1 MANTSIRKTFSG
13 NGNRNTWTL
22 SFWVK
27 RGALG
32 SQERLFSCDD
42 TSSNNDDFFVFDN
55 EDNLVLGFYSSGY
68 YALKET
74 NRVFRDV
81 NSWYHIVITWD
92 TTNST
97 AGDRLRLY
105 VNGVRETSFLASTNP
120 SSSANSFVNTTEAW
134 EIGKR
139 SYNDTQFFSGSMSH
153 VHFIDGTAYDAS
165 AFGEYDANGV
175 WKIKTSPSVSYG
187 TNGFWILKDGN
198 TITDSSPNSN
208 DWSSVSG
215 TLTKTEDCPSNVFA
229 TWNPLY
235 RTSATSFAY
244 GNTESQSPSTGGFA
258 GISTLG
264 ASSGKYYAE
273 FKLQAASTSYEACI
287 AVMVGS
293 SISGNDLPSGYPE
306 YTVGSYGIRQGSAS
320 SGSSFWTTAAGGRT
334 SAADNAGFVIGD
346 TIGIALDIDNNKV
359 YFSKNGQWNNSGS
372 WNSATPSTYLTLI
385 STYGDGQY
393 LFVSGDSS
401 GGNTAKWSANFGNGY
416 QQTTAV
422 SSAGTNASGN
432 GIFEYDV
439 PTGYTALSTKGLN
452 L

>member
-165 AFGEYDANGV
+165 AFGETDATTGE
-175 WKIKTSPSVSYG
+175 WKIKTSPSVTYG

-229 TWNPLY
+229 NWNVLDNIY
-235 RTSATSFAY
+235 FAGNFSN
-244 GNTESQSPSTGGFA
+244 GNTTLQSSSSNYAHCTT
-258 GISTLG
+258 TLG
-264 ASSGKYYAE
+264 MSSGKFYSE
-273 FKLQAASTSYEACI
+273 HKWT
-287 AVMVGS
+287 
-293 SISGNDLPSGYPE
+293 
-306 YTVGSYGIRQGSAS
+306 
-320 SGSSFWTTAAGGRT
+320 SGSNMRLGLVGKIATSNTDGLNGGTDEIYYDGNNGKFDTNGTSTTSWGSTYAVN
-334 SAADNAGFVIGD
+334 DI
-346 TIGIALDIDNNKV
+346 IGIAYDGDNNKI
-359 YFSKNGQWNNSGS
+359 YFSKNGVWQ
-372 WNSATPSTYLTLI
+372 NSANPSNGTNGMTI
-385 STYGDGQY
+385 PSSSTTNIGFYFFSWSDNSSTASSTIQSNFGSPPY
-393 LFVSGDSS
+393 AISS
-401 GGNTAKWSANFGNGY
+401 GNTDGNSIGN
-416 QQTTAV
+416 
-422 SSAGTNASGN
+422 
-432 GIFEYDV
+432 FEYSV
-439 PTGYTALSTKGLN
+439 PSGYYALNTKN
-452 L
+452 LAEYG

>member
-165 AFGEYDANGV
+165 AFGETDATTGE
-175 WKIKTSPSVSYG
+175 WKIKTSPSVTYG

-229 TWNPLY
+229 NWNVLDNIY
-235 RTSATSFAY
+235 FAGNFSN
-244 GNTESQSPSTGGFA
+244 GNTTLQSSSSNYAHCTT
-258 GISTLG
+258 TLG
-264 ASSGKYYAE
+264 MSSGKFYSE
-273 FKLQAASTSYEACI
+273 HKWT
-287 AVMVGS
+287 
-293 SISGNDLPSGYPE
+293 
-306 YTVGSYGIRQGSAS
+306 
-320 SGSSFWTTAAGGRT
+320 SGSNMRLGLVGKIATSNTDGLNGGTDEIYYDGNNGKFDTNGTSTTSWGSTYAVN
-334 SAADNAGFVIGD
+334 DI
-346 TIGIALDIDNNKV
+346 IGIAYDGDNNKI
-359 YFSKNGQWNNSGS
+359 YFSKNGVWQ
-372 WNSATPSTYLTLI
+372 NSANPSNGTNGMAI
-385 STYGDGQY
+385 PASSTTNQGFYFFSWSDN
-393 LFVSGDSS
+393 SS
-401 GGNTAKWSANFGNGY
+401 SSSSTIQANFGNGY
-416 QQTTAV
+416 FGTTAV
-422 SSAGTNASGN
+422 ASAGTNASGN

>member
-165 AFGEYDANGV
+165 AFGETDATTGE
-175 WKIKTSPSVSYG
+175 WKIKTSPSVTYG

-215 TLTKTEDCPSNVFA
+215 TLTKTEDNPSNVFA
-229 TWNPLY
+229 NWNVLDNIY
-235 RTSATSFAY
+235 FAGNFSN
-244 GNTESQSPSTGGFA
+244 GNTTLQSSSSNYAHCTT
-258 GISTLG
+258 TLG
-264 ASSGKYYAE
+264 MSSGKFYSE
-273 FKLQAASTSYEACI
+273 HKWT
-287 AVMVGS
+287 
-293 SISGNDLPSGYPE
+293 
-306 YTVGSYGIRQGSAS
+306 
-320 SGSSFWTTAAGGRT
+320 SGSNMRLGLVGKIATSNTDGLNGGTDEIYYDGNNGKFDTNGTSTTSWGSTYAVN
-334 SAADNAGFVIGD
+334 DI
-346 TIGIALDIDNNKV
+346 IGIAYDGDNNKI
-359 YFSKNGQWNNSGS
+359 YFSKNGVWQ
-372 WNSATPSTYLTLI
+372 NSANPSNGTNGMAI
-385 STYGDGQY
+385 PASSTTNQGFYFFSWSDN
-393 LFVSGDSS
+393 SS
-401 GGNTAKWSANFGNGY
+401 SSSSTIQANFGNGY
-416 QQTTAV
+416 FGTTAV
-422 SSAGTNASGN
+422 ASAGTNASGN

>member
-165 AFGEYDANGV
+165 AFGETDATTGE
-175 WKIKTSPSVSYG
+175 WKIKTSPSVTYG

-229 TWNPLY
+229 NWNVLDNIY
-235 RTSATSFAY
+235 FAGNFSN
-244 GNTESQSPSTGGFA
+244 GNTTLQSSSSNYAHCTT
-258 GISTLG
+258 TLG
-264 ASSGKYYAE
+264 MSSGKFYSE
-273 FKLQAASTSYEACI
+273 HKWT
-287 AVMVGS
+287 
-293 SISGNDLPSGYPE
+293 
-306 YTVGSYGIRQGSAS
+306 
-320 SGSSFWTTAAGGRT
+320 SGSNMRLGLVGKIATSNTDGLNGGTDEIYYDGNNGKFDTNGTSTTSWGSTYAVN
-334 SAADNAGFVIGD
+334 DI
-346 TIGIALDIDNNKV
+346 IGIAYDGDNNKI
-359 YFSKNGQWNNSGS
+359 YFSKNGVWQ
-372 WNSATPSTYLTLI
+372 NSANPSNGTNGMAI
-385 STYGDGQY
+385 PASSTTNQGFYFFSWSDN
-393 LFVSGDSS
+393 SS
-401 GGNTAKWSANFGNGY
+401 SSSSTIQANFGNGY
-416 QQTTAV
+416 FGTTAV

-439 PTGYTALSTKGLN
+439 PSGYTALSTKGLN

>member
-165 AFGEYDANGV
+165 AFGETDATTGE
-175 WKIKTSPSVSYG
+175 WKIKTSPSVTYG

-215 TLTKTEDCPSNVFA
+215 TLTKTEDNPSNVFA
-229 TWNPLY
+229 NWNVLDNIY
-235 RTSATSFAY
+235 FAGNFSN
-244 GNTESQSPSTGGFA
+244 GNTTLQSSSSNYAHCTT
-258 GISTLG
+258 TLG
-264 ASSGKYYAE
+264 MSSGKFYSE
-273 FKLQAASTSYEACI
+273 HKWT
-287 AVMVGS
+287 
-293 SISGNDLPSGYPE
+293 
-306 YTVGSYGIRQGSAS
+306 
-320 SGSSFWTTAAGGRT
+320 SGSNMRLGLVGKIATSNTDGLNGGTDEIYYDGNNGKFDTNGTSTTSWGSTYAVN
-334 SAADNAGFVIGD
+334 DI
-346 TIGIALDIDNNKV
+346 IGIAYDGDNNKI
-359 YFSKNGQWNNSGS
+359 YFSKNGVWQ
-372 WNSATPSTYLTLI
+372 NSANPSNGTNGMAI
-385 STYGDGQY
+385 PASSTTNQGFYFFSWSDN
-393 LFVSGDSS
+393 SS
-401 GGNTAKWSANFGNGY
+401 SSSSTIQANFGNGY
-416 QQTTAV
+416 FGTTAV
-422 SSAGTNASGN
+422 ASAGTNASGN

-439 PTGYTALSTKGLN
+439 PTGYTALCTKGLN
-452 L
+452 GE

>member
-74 NRVFRDV
+74 NRVFRDP
-81 NSWYHIVITWD
+81 SAWYHIVITWD

-153 VHFIDGTAYDAS
+153 VHFIDGTAYDAT
-165 AFGEYDANGV
+165 AFGETDATTGE
-175 WKIKTSPSVSYG
+175 WKIKTSPSVTYG

-229 TWNPLY
+229 NWNVLDNIY
-235 RTSATSFAY
+235 FAGNFSN
-244 GNTESQSPSTGGFA
+244 GNTTLQSSSSNYAHCTT
-258 GISTLG
+258 TLG
-264 ASSGKYYAE
+264 MSSGKFYSE
-273 FKLQAASTSYEACI
+273 HKWT
-287 AVMVGS
+287 
-293 SISGNDLPSGYPE
+293 
-306 YTVGSYGIRQGSAS
+306 
-320 SGSSFWTTAAGGRT
+320 SGSNMRLGLVGKIATSNTDGLNGGTDEIYYDGNNGKFDTNGTSTTSWGSTYAVN
-334 SAADNAGFVIGD
+334 DI
-346 TIGIALDIDNNKV
+346 IGIAYDGDNNKI
-359 YFSKNGQWNNSGS
+359 YFSKNGVWQ
-372 WNSATPSTYLTLI
+372 NSANPSNGTNGMAI
-385 STYGDGQY
+385 PASSTTNQGFYFFSWSDN
-393 LFVSGDSS
+393 SS
-401 GGNTAKWSANFGNGY
+401 SSSSTIQANFGNGY
-416 QQTTAV
+416 FGTTAV
-422 SSAGTNASGN
+422 ASAGTNASGN

>member
-74 NRVFRDV
+74 NRVFRDP
-81 NSWYHIVITWD
+81 SAWYHIVITWD

-165 AFGEYDANGV
+165 AFGETDATTGE
-175 WKIKTSPSVSYG
+175 WKIKTSPSVTYG

-229 TWNPLY
+229 NWNVLDNIY
-235 RTSATSFAY
+235 FAGNFSN
-244 GNTESQSPSTGGFA
+244 GNTTLQSSSSNYAHCTT
-258 GISTLG
+258 TLG
-264 ASSGKYYAE
+264 MSSGKFYSE
-273 FKLQAASTSYEACI
+273 HKWT
-287 AVMVGS
+287 
-293 SISGNDLPSGYPE
+293 
-306 YTVGSYGIRQGSAS
+306 
-320 SGSSFWTTAAGGRT
+320 SGSNMRLGLVGKIATSNTDGLNGGTDEIYYDGNNGKFDTNGTSTTSWGSTYAVN
-334 SAADNAGFVIGD
+334 DI
-346 TIGIALDIDNNKV
+346 IGIAYDGDNNKI
-359 YFSKNGQWNNSGS
+359 YFSKNGVWQ
-372 WNSATPSTYLTLI
+372 NSANPSNGTNGMAI
-385 STYGDGQY
+385 PASSTTNQGFYFFSWSDN
-393 LFVSGDSS
+393 SS
-401 GGNTAKWSANFGNGY
+401 SSSSTIQANFGNGY
-416 QQTTAV
+416 FGTTAV
-422 SSAGTNASGN
+422 ASAGTNASGN

>member
-153 VHFIDGTAYDAS
+153 VHFIDGTAYDAT

-175 WKIKTSPSVSYG
+175 WKIKTSPSVTYG

-215 TLTKTEDCPSNVFA
+215 TLTKTEDNPSNVFA
-229 TWNPLY
+229 TGNTLITTGSPTFSNGNNTFTQSGASWVDSFSTIAPSSGKFYNEFKWVSDTAGTKYCRIGITEANGIAL
-235 RTSATSFAY
+235 ATSSTSIQDMSTSYFYENETGSITGSGHSGAY
-244 GNTESQSPSTGGFA
+244 GTSFTVGDIIGVGLDLDNNKLYISKNGVWQNSANPSSGTGGFSIVA
-258 GISTLG
+258 GTYYMG
-264 ASSGKYYAE
+264 AGLYSSG
-273 FKLQAASTSYEACI
+273 TS
-287 AVMVGS
+287 VV
-293 SISGNDLPSGYPE
+293 
-306 YTVGSYGIRQGSAS
+306 
-320 SGSSFWTTAAGGRT
+320 
-334 SAADNAGFVIGD
+334 
-346 TIGIALDIDNNKV
+346 
-359 YFSKNGQWNNSGS
+359 
-372 WNSATPSTYLTLI
+372 
-385 STYGDGQY
+385 
-393 LFVSGDSS
+393 
-401 GGNTAKWSANFGNGY
+401 SANYGNGY
-416 QQTTAV
+416 FGTTAV
-422 SSAGTNASGN
+422 ASAGTNASGN

>member
-153 VHFIDGTAYDAS
+153 VHFIDGTAYDAT
-165 AFGEYDANGV
+165 AFGETDATTGE
-175 WKIKTSPSVSYG
+175 WKIKTSPSVTYG

-215 TLTKTEDCPSNVFA
+215 TLTKTEDNPSNVFA
-229 TWNPLY
+229 NWNVLDNIY
-235 RTSATSFAY
+235 FAGNFSN
-244 GNTESQSPSTGGFA
+244 GNTTLQSSSSNYAHCTT
-258 GISTLG
+258 TLG
-264 ASSGKYYAE
+264 MSSGKFYSE
-273 FKLQAASTSYEACI
+273 HKWT
-287 AVMVGS
+287 
-293 SISGNDLPSGYPE
+293 
-306 YTVGSYGIRQGSAS
+306 
-320 SGSSFWTTAAGGRT
+320 SGSNMRLGLVGKIATSNTDGLNGGTDEIYYDGNNGKFDTNGTSTTSWGSTYAVN
-334 SAADNAGFVIGD
+334 DI
-346 TIGIALDIDNNKV
+346 IGIAYDGDNNKI
-359 YFSKNGQWNNSGS
+359 YFSKNGVWQ
-372 WNSATPSTYLTLI
+372 NSANPSNGTNGMAI
-385 STYGDGQY
+385 PASSTTNQGFYFFSWSDN
-393 LFVSGDSS
+393 SS
-401 GGNTAKWSANFGNGY
+401 SSSSTIQANFGNGY
-416 QQTTAV
+416 FGTTAV
-422 SSAGTNASGN
+422 ASAGTNASGN

>member
-153 VHFIDGTAYDAS
+153 VHFIDGTAYDAT
-165 AFGEYDANGV
+165 AFGETDATTGE
-175 WKIKTSPSVSYG
+175 WKIKTSPSVTYG

-229 TWNPLY
+229 NWNVLDNIY
-235 RTSATSFAY
+235 FAGNFSN
-244 GNTESQSPSTGGFA
+244 GNTTLQSSSSNYAHCTT
-258 GISTLG
+258 TLG
-264 ASSGKYYAE
+264 MSSGKFYSE
-273 FKLQAASTSYEACI
+273 HKWT
-287 AVMVGS
+287 
-293 SISGNDLPSGYPE
+293 
-306 YTVGSYGIRQGSAS
+306 
-320 SGSSFWTTAAGGRT
+320 SGSNMRLGLVGKIATSNTDGLNGGTDEIYYDGNNGKFDTNGTSTTSWGSTYAVN
-334 SAADNAGFVIGD
+334 DI
-346 TIGIALDIDNNKV
+346 IGIAYDGDNNKI
-359 YFSKNGQWNNSGS
+359 YFSKNGVWQ
-372 WNSATPSTYLTLI
+372 NSANPSNGTNGMAI
-385 STYGDGQY
+385 PASSTTNQGFYFFSWSDN
-393 LFVSGDSS
+393 SS
-401 GGNTAKWSANFGNGY
+401 SSSSTIQANFGNGY
-416 QQTTAV
+416 FGTTAV

-439 PTGYTALSTKGLN
+439 PSGYTALSTKGLN